1 MRLNIVH
8 GFFLPVPPIS
18 GGATEKSWYRLG
30 REFAARGHEVTMF
43 SRRWRNLPHTETR
56 EAVRHIRL
64 PGRDHTR
71 SLWRNL
77 LLDFL
82 WSWRVHRA
90 LPPADI
96 TVVNTVALP
105 VWLGRLK
112 PSAGRVVI
120 MTGRIPKGQYRHY
133 RRIARVVAASTHV
146 RDLVAAENP
155 ALAPVSR
162 IYGYPIDCSLL
173 RAGSAS
179 PHPFIPAAVPG
190 ELTLGYVGRLHEEKG
205 LLLLADALKLA
216 GADRALPPWRVLLCG
231 PADVARGGSGPDFR
245 LRLLQRL
252 SAALGPERVH
262 VIEPQFNERALAGL
276 YRSLDVFCYPSLA
289 EKGETFGVSV
299 AEAMAAGA
307 APVVSRLGC
316 FSDFV
321 QDGRNGLVFDHQASD
336 AAGRLA
342 GCITR
347 LLRDA
352 GLRRRLAA
360 AAREAT
366 RRYDYPVFAAALL
379 ADFAGLLRGD

>member
-18 GGATEKSWYRLG
+18 GGATEKSWFHLG

-43 SRRWRNLPHTETR
+43 SRRWSNLPHTETR

-64 PGRDHTR
+64 RGHDHAR

-77 LLDFL
+77 LLDFF

-96 TVVNTVALP
+96 TVVNSVALP

-112 PSAGRVVI
+112 PSVGRIVI
-120 MTGRIPKGQYRHY
+120 MTGRMPKGQYRHY
-133 RRIARVVAASTHV
+133 RRIARVVAASAHV
-146 RDLVAAENP
+146 REMVAAENP

-162 IYGYPIDCSLL
+162 VYGYPLNWSLL
-173 RAGSAS
+173 QLETSTQ
-179 PHPFIPAAVPG
+179 HPFIPAAAPG

-205 LLLLADALKLA
+205 LLLLADALQLA
-216 GADRALPPWRVLLCG
+216 ATTRDLPPWRVLLCG

-245 LRLLQRL
+245 LRLFQRL
-252 SAALGPERVH
+252 SAAVGPDRVRI
-262 VIEPQFNERALAGL
+262 IEPQFNERALAAL

-299 AEAMAAGA
+299 AEAMAAGT

-321 QDGRNGLVFDHQASD
+321 QDGRNGLVFDHQSPD
-336 AAGRLA
+336 AARHLA
-342 GCITR
+342 AAVSR
-347 LLRDA
+347 LLRDPA
-352 GLRRRLAA
+352 LRQRLAT
-360 AAREAT
+360 AAREDT
-366 RRYDYPVFAAALL
+366 RRYDYPVYADALL
-379 ADFAGLLRGD
+379 DDFAGLLRT